1 MGKGLMFLLD
11 THVVVWSAL
20 EPDKLSKK
28 AVVAIEDARNTDRP
42 LFISD
47 ITLFEVANLIR
58 RQRVVIQISLDS
70 FLEELESWLVVVSI
84 NRQIASLSVQL
95 PDTYPSD
102 PMDRLIGATAMV
114 KGLPLI
120 TADERIRKS
129 KVLETIW

>member
-1 MGKGLMFLLD
+1 MFLLD

-20 EPDKLSKK
+20 EPERLSKK
-28 AVVAIEDARNTDRP
+28 AVVAIEDTRNTDRP

-58 RQRVVIQISLDS
+58 RQRVVIHISLDS
-70 FLEELESWLVVVSI
+70 FLEELESWLVVVPI

-95 PDTYPSD
+95 PDAYPSD
-102 PMDRLIGATAMV
+102 PMDRLIGATAIV
-114 KGLPLI
+114 RGLPLI

>member
-1 MGKGLMFLLD
+1 MFLLD

>member
-1 MGKGLMFLLD
+1 MFLLD

-58 RQRVVIQISLDS
+58 RQRVVIHISLDS
-70 FLEELESWLVVVSI
+70 FLEELESWLVVVPI

-95 PDTYPSD
+95 PDAYPSD
-102 PMDRLIGATAMV
+102 PLDRLIGATAMV
-114 KGLPLI
+114 RGLPLI

>member
-1 MGKGLMFLLD
+1 MFLLD

-28 AVVAIEDARNTDRP
+28 AVVAIEDARKTDRT

-58 RQRVVIQISLDS
+58 RQRVVIHISFDS
-70 FLEELESWLVVVSI
+70 FLEELESWLVVVPI

-95 PDTYPSD
+95 PDAYPSD

-114 KGLPLI
+114 RGLPLI

>member
-1 MGKGLMFLLD
+1 MFVLD
-11 THVVVWSAL
+11 THVVLWSAL

-28 AVVAIEDARNTDRP
+28 AVLAIGEARKTDHA

-58 RQRVVIQISLDS
+58 RQRVLIHTSLET
-70 FLEELESWLVVVSI
+70 FLEELESWLVLLPISRHV
-84 NRQIASLSVQL
+84 ASLSVQL

-102 PMDRLIGATAMV
+102 PMDRLIGATAIARGV
-114 KGLPLI
+114 PLI

>member
-1 MGKGLMFLLD
+1 MFLLD

-58 RQRVVIQISLDS
+58 RQRVVIHISLDS

>member
-1 MGKGLMFLLD
+1 MFLLD

-20 EPDKLSKK
+20 EPERLSKK
-28 AVVAIEDARNTDRP
+28 AVVAIEDTRNTDRP
-42 LFISD
+42 LFIPD

-58 RQRVVIQISLDS
+58 RQRVVIHISLDS
-70 FLEELESWLVVVSI
+70 FLEELESWLVVVPI

-95 PDTYPSD
+95 PDAYPSD
-102 PMDRLIGATAMV
+102 PMDRLIGATAIV
-114 KGLPLI
+114 RGLPLI

>member
-1 MGKGLMFLLD
+1 MFLLD
-11 THVVVWSAL
+11 THVVLWSAL
-20 EPDKLSKK
+20 EPDRLSKK
-28 AVVAIEDARNTDRP
+28 AVVAIEDTRNTDRP

-58 RQRVVIQISLDS
+58 RQRVVIHISLDS
-70 FLEELESWLVVVSI
+70 FLEELESWLVVVPI

-95 PDTYPSD
+95 PDAYPSD
-102 PMDRLIGATAMV
+102 PLDRLIGATAMV
-114 KGLPLI
+114 RGLPLI

>member
-1 MGKGLMFLLD
+1 MFLLD

-20 EPDKLSKK
+20 EPNRLSKK
-28 AVVAIEDARNTDRP
+28 AVLAIEDARKTDRP

-58 RQRVVIQISLDS
+58 RQRVVIHIPLDS
-70 FLEELESWLVVVSI
+70 FLEELESWLVIVPI

-95 PDTYPSD
+95 PDAYPSD
-102 PMDRLIGATAMV
+102 PMDRLIGATAMAR
-114 KGLPLI
+114 GLPLI

>member
-1 MGKGLMFLLD
+1 MFLLD

-47 ITLFEVANLIR
+47 ITLFEVANLIG
-58 RQRVVIQISLDS
+58 RQRVVIHISLDS

-95 PDTYPSD
+95 PDAYPSD

>member
-1 MGKGLMFLLD
+1 MFLLD

-20 EPDKLSKK
+20 EPERLSKK
-28 AVVAIEDARNTDRP
+28 AVVAIEDTRNTDRP

-58 RQRVVIQISLDS
+58 RQRVVIHISLDS
-70 FLEELESWLVVVSI
+70 FLEELESWLVVVPI

-95 PDTYPSD
+95 PDAYPSD
-102 PMDRLIGATAMV
+102 PLDRLIGATAMV
-114 KGLPLI
+114 RGLPLI